1 MTEMAEGLAQQPAR
15 SDESGGAVG
24 SLRQLGREH
33 ALRSALRKRAA
44 GVPSY
49 TIPEAAALCSV
60 SQEHLYRLV
69 RDDAFPA
76 IRMQRGQGKGRYV
89 IPARAVEE
97 LLNAAADGGG
107 CIEASEW
114 AIGWNN
120 GERQSTGG
128 AA

>member
-1 MTEMAEGLAQQPAR
+1 MTHEADRPVERPL
-15 SDESGGAVG
+15 AVG
-24 SLRQLGREH
+24 ETSDGPSRLRRHGREL
-33 ALRSALRKRAA
+33 ALQSALRKRAS

-69 RDDAFPA
+69 RDNAFPA

-89 IPARAVEE
+89 IPAKAVEE
-97 LLNAAADGGG
+97 LLDDATSGSA
-107 CIEASEW
+107 CVEASEW
-114 AIGWNN
+114 ALTWNCAA
-120 GERQSTGG
+120 RQAAGG